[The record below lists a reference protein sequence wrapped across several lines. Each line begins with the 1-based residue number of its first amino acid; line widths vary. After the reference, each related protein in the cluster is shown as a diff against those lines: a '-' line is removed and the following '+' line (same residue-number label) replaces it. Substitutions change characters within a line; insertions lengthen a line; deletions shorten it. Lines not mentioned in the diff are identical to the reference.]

1 MSEHKASR
9 YEQIWQAI
17 EKAGS
22 VNAYVRQQMQKQ
34 GFLVVRRTTDN
45 MSKAELE
52 KYRQE
57 LKKEATEQRRLNKEA
72 WQAYKAKHIVHLGE
86 GIYWTDDSS
95 EDLWDAPN
103 ANKRLLENQLPAIT
117 KVVQLCEAL
126 NLSVSELRWL
136 CYQREAST
144 HSHYTRFEI
153 PKRSGGMR
161 AIWAPLPKLKQAQ
174 HWILHEILERLLV
187 HGSAHGFISGR
198 SIASNAAAHTNSQ
211 ILVKLDIENFFPSI
225 SWKRVKGVFRK
236 AGYPEQIATL
246 LALLCTES
254 PRQIVEHEGKPIYV
268 ALADRCLPQG
278 APTSP
283 ALTNALCLGLDRRL
297 TGFAQKAGW
306 RYTRYADDLSFSLPM
321 NSPTKPELSR
331 LLGTLKRVLGEEGFE
346 LNAKKTRII
355 RTGDVQEV
363 TGLVVNGEQPPRV
376 SRELKRQMRA
386 AVHNLKQGKALPEG
400 ESLQRLRGY
409 AAYIA
414 MTDRELGTGLLSQ
427 LQQVQPRL
435 NAAS

>member
-1 MSEHKASR
+1 MSETNASR
-9 YEQIWQAI
+9 YEKLWQAI

-22 VNAYVRQQMQKQ
+22 VNAYVREQMQQ
-34 GFLVVRRTTDN
+34 NGFMVVRRATDN

-72 WQAYKAKHIVHLGE
+72 WQAYQAKHIVHLGE
-86 GIYWTDDSS
+86 GIYWTDDTS
-95 EDLWDAPN
+95 EDKWDAPN

-117 KVVQLCEAL
+117 KVAQLCEAL

-136 CYQREAST
+136 CYQSEVALK
-144 HSHYTRFEI
+144 SHYTRFEI

-161 AIWAPLPKLKQAQ
+161 AIWAPLPKLKQVQ
-174 HWILHEILERLLV
+174 HWILHNILDNLVV
-187 HGSAHGFISGR
+187 HGSAHGFVTGR
-198 SIASNAAAHTNSQ
+198 SIATNAAEHTNSQ
-211 ILVKLDIENFFPSI
+211 LLVKVDIENFFPSI

-254 PRQIVEHEGKPIYV
+254 PREIVEHEGKQVYV

-283 ALTNALCLGLDRRL
+283 ALTNALCLRLDRRL

-306 RYTRYADDLSFSLPM
+306 RYTRYADDLTFSLPA
-321 NSPTKPELSR
+321 NSKNKPEISR
-331 LLGTLKRVLGEEGFE
+331 LLGTLKRVLGEEGFA
-346 LNAKKTRII
+346 LNAKKTCVI

-363 TGLVVNGEQPPRV
+363 TGLVVNGEKAPRV

-386 AVHNLKQGKALPEG
+386 AVHNLQQGKALPEG
-400 ESLQRLRGY
+400 GSLPRLRGY

-414 MTDRELGTGLLSQ
+414 MTERELGHHLLNQ
-427 LQQVQPRL
+427 LQQV
-435 NAAS
+435 

>member
-1 MSEHKASR
+1 MSETVNR

-22 VNAYVRQQMQKQ
+22 VNAYVQEQLRKN
-34 GFLVVRRTTDN
+34 GFLVTRRPTDN
-45 MSKAELE
+45 MTKAELE

-72 WQAYKAKHIVHLGE
+72 GQAYKSKHIMHLGE
-86 GIYWTDDSS
+86 GIYWSDDSS
-95 EDLWDAPN
+95 EDQWDLPN
-103 ANKRLLENQLPAIT
+103 AHKRLLENQLPVIT
-117 KVVQLCEAL
+117 KVAQLCEAL

-136 CYQREAST
+136 CYQREVASKT
-144 HSHYTRFEI
+144 HYTRFEI

-161 AIWAPLPKLKQAQ
+161 AIWAPLPQLKQAQ
-174 HWILHEILERLLV
+174 HWILHEILERLVV

-198 SIASNAAAHTNSQ
+198 SIATNAAEHTNSQ
-211 ILVKLDIENFFPSI
+211 VLVKVDIKNFFPSI
-225 SWKRVKGVFRK
+225 SWRRVKGVFRK

-254 PRQIVEHEGKPIYV
+254 PREMVEHDGKPVYV

-306 RYTRYADDLSFSLPM
+306 RYTRYADDLSFSLPL
-321 NSPTKPELSR
+321 THQEKPEISR
-331 LLGTLKRVLGEEGFE
+331 LLGTLKLILGDEGFE
-346 LNAKKTRII
+346 LNLQKTRVI

-363 TGLVVNGEQPPRV
+363 TGLVVNGDQAPRV
-376 SRELKRQMRA
+376 SRQLKRQMRA
-386 AVHNLKQGKALPEG
+386 AVHNLEQGKALPEG
-400 ESLQRLRGY
+400 DSLSRLRGY

-414 MTDRELGTGLLSQ
+414 MTDHKLGTSLFHQ
-427 LQQVQPRL
+427 LPVIPEK
-435 NAAS
+435 

>member
-1 MSEHKASR
+1 MSETVSR
-9 YEQIWQAI
+9 YEQVWQAI

-22 VNAYVRQQMQKQ
+22 VNAYVREQMQKN
-34 GFLVVRRTTDN
+34 GFMVARRPTDN
-45 MSKAELE
+45 MTKAELE

-57 LKKEATEQRRLNKEA
+57 LKKEAAEQRRLNKEA
-72 WQAYKAKHIVHLGE
+72 WQAYKTKHIVHLGE
-86 GIYWTDDSS
+86 GIYWTDDTSQDQW
-95 EDLWDAPN
+95 DLPN

-117 KVVQLCEAL
+117 KVAQLCEAL
-126 NLSVSELRWL
+126 NLSVNELRWL
-136 CYQREAST
+136 CYQREVAEK
-144 HSHYTRFEI
+144 SHYTRFEI

-161 AIWAPLPKLKQAQ
+161 AIWAPLPKLKAAQ
-174 HWILHEILERLLV
+174 HWILHEILDRLVV
-187 HGSAHGFISGR
+187 HGSAHGFITGR
-198 SIASNAAAHTNSQ
+198 SIATNAAEHTHSQ
-211 ILVKLDIENFFPSI
+211 VLVKVDIENFFPSI

-254 PRQIVEHEGKPIYV
+254 PREIVQQNGKSVYV

-283 ALTNALCLGLDRRL
+283 ALTNALCLRLDRRL

-321 NSPTKPELSR
+321 DSKNPPDISR
-331 LLGTLKRVLGEEGFE
+331 LLGSLKRVLGEEGFE
-346 LNAKKTRII
+346 LNAKKTRVI
-355 RTGDVQEV
+355 RTGDVQAV
-363 TGLVVNGEQPPRV
+363 TGLVVNGKHAPRV

-400 ESLQRLRGY
+400 ESIQRLRGY

-414 MTDRELGTGLLSQ
+414 MTDRELGLSLLGQ
-427 LQQVQPRL
+427 LQNQGV
-435 NAAS
+435 

>member
-1 MSEHKASR
+1 MSETNASR
-9 YEQIWQAI
+9 YEKLWQAI

-22 VNAYVRQQMQKQ
+22 VNAYVREQMQQ
-34 GFLVVRRTTDN
+34 NGFMVVRRPTDN

-72 WQAYKAKHIVHLGE
+72 WQAYQAKHIVHLGE
-86 GIYWTDDSS
+86 GIYWSDDTS
-95 EDLWDAPN
+95 EDQWDAPN

-117 KVVQLCEAL
+117 KVAQLCEAL

-136 CYQREAST
+136 CYQREVAPK
-144 HSHYTRFEI
+144 SHYTRFEI

-161 AIWAPLPKLKQAQ
+161 AIWAPLPKLKQVQ
-174 HWILHEILERLLV
+174 HWILHHILDNLVV

-198 SIASNAAAHTNSQ
+198 SIATNAAEHTNSQ
-211 ILVKLDIENFFPSI
+211 LLVKVDIENFFPSI

-254 PRQIVEHEGKPIYV
+254 PREIVEHEGKQVYV

-283 ALTNALCLGLDRRL
+283 ALTNALCLRLDRRL

-306 RYTRYADDLSFSLPM
+306 RYTRYADDLTFSLPA
-321 NSPTKPELSR
+321 NSKNKPEISR
-331 LLGTLKRVLGEEGFE
+331 LLGTLKRVLGEEGFA
-346 LNAKKTRII
+346 LNAKKTRVI
-355 RTGDVQEV
+355 RNGDVQEV
-363 TGLVVNGEQPPRV
+363 TGLVVNGDKTPRV

-400 ESLQRLRGY
+400 ESLPRLRGY

-414 MTDRELGTGLLSQ
+414 MTDRELGHSLLNQ
-427 LQQVQPRL
+427 LQQAPG
-435 NAAS
+435 A

>member
-1 MSEHKASR
+1 MSETVNR

-22 VNAYVRQQMQKQ
+22 VNAYVQEQLRKN
-34 GFLVVRRTTDN
+34 GFLVTRRPTDN
-45 MSKAELE
+45 MTKAELE

-72 WQAYKAKHIVHLGE
+72 GQAYKSKHIMHLGE
-86 GIYWTDDSS
+86 GIYWSDDSS
-95 EDLWDAPN
+95 EDQWDLPN
-103 ANKRLLENQLPAIT
+103 AHKRLLENQLPVIT
-117 KVVQLCEAL
+117 KVAQLCEAL

-136 CYQREAST
+136 CYQREVASKT
-144 HSHYTRFEI
+144 HYTRFEI

-161 AIWAPLPKLKQAQ
+161 AIWAPLPQLKQAQ
-174 HWILHEILERLLV
+174 HWILREILERLVV

-198 SIASNAAAHTNSQ
+198 SIATNAAEHTNSQ
-211 ILVKLDIENFFPSI
+211 VLVKVDIKNFFPSI
-225 SWKRVKGVFRK
+225 SWRRVKGVFRK

-254 PRQIVEHEGKPIYV
+254 PREMVEHDGKPVYV

-306 RYTRYADDLSFSLPM
+306 RYTRYADDLSFSLPL
-321 NSPTKPELSR
+321 THQEKPEISR
-331 LLGTLKRVLGEEGFE
+331 LLGTLKRILGDEGFE
-346 LNAKKTRII
+346 LNLQKTRVI

-363 TGLVVNGEQPPRV
+363 TGLVVNGDQAPRV
-376 SRELKRQMRA
+376 SRQLKRQMRA
-386 AVHNLKQGKALPEG
+386 AVHNLEQGKALPEG
-400 ESLQRLRGY
+400 DSLSRLRGY

-414 MTDRELGTGLLSQ
+414 MTDHKLGTSLFHQ
-427 LQQVQPRL
+427 LPVIPEK
-435 NAAS
+435 

>member
-1 MSEHKASR
+1 MSENNASR
-9 YEQIWQAI
+9 YEKLWQAI

-22 VNAYVRQQMQKQ
+22 VDAYVREQMQQ
-34 GFLVVRRTTDN
+34 NGFMVVRRPTDN

-72 WQAYKAKHIVHLGE
+72 WQAYQAKHIVHLGE
-86 GIYWTDDSS
+86 GIYWTDDTS
-95 EDLWDAPN
+95 EDKWDAPN

-117 KVVQLCEAL
+117 KVAQLCESL

-136 CYQREAST
+136 CYQREVAPK
-144 HSHYTRFEI
+144 SHYTRFEI

-174 HWILHEILERLLV
+174 HWILHHILDNLVV

-198 SIASNAAAHTNSQ
+198 SIATNAAEHTNSQ
-211 ILVKLDIENFFPSI
+211 LLVKVDIENFFPSI

-254 PRQIVEHEGKPIYV
+254 PREIVEHEGKPVYV

-283 ALTNALCLGLDRRL
+283 ALTNALCLRLDRRL

-306 RYTRYADDLSFSLPM
+306 RYTRYADDLTFSLPA
-321 NSPTKPELSR
+321 NSKNKPEISR
-331 LLGTLKRVLGEEGFE
+331 LLGTLKRVLGEEGFA
-346 LNAKKTRII
+346 LNAKKTCVI

-363 TGLVVNGEQPPRV
+363 TGLVVNGEKAPRV

-386 AVHNLKQGKALPEG
+386 AVHNLQQGKALPEG
-400 ESLQRLRGY
+400 ESLPRLRGY

-414 MTDRELGTGLLSQ
+414 MTERGLGQSLLAC
-427 LQQVQPRL
+427 LQKY
-435 NAAS
+435 

>member
-1 MSEHKASR
+1 MSETLTR

-22 VNAYVRQQMQKQ
+22 VNAYVREQMQKN
-34 GFLVVRRTTDN
+34 GFLVTRRPTDN
-45 MSKAELE
+45 LSKTELE

-57 LKKEATEQRRLNKEA
+57 LRKEAAEQRRLNKEA
-72 WQAYKAKHIVHLGE
+72 WQAYKSKHIVHLGE
-86 GIYWTDDSS
+86 GIYWTDDTS
-95 EDLWDAPN
+95 EDQWDLPN
-103 ANKRLLENQLPAIT
+103 AHKRLLENQLPAIT
-117 KVVQLCEAL
+117 KVAQLCEAL
-126 NLSVSELRWL
+126 KLSVNELRWL
-136 CYQREAST
+136 CYQREVAE

-174 HWILHEILERLLV
+174 HWILHEILERLIV

-198 SIASNAAAHTNSQ
+198 SIATNAAEHINSQ
-211 ILVKLDIENFFPSI
+211 VLVKVDIENFFPRI

-254 PRQIVEHEGKPIYV
+254 PREIVEHEGKPVYV

-283 ALTNALCLGLDRRL
+283 ALTNALCLRLDRRL

-306 RYTRYADDLSFSLPM
+306 RYTRYADDLSFSLPA
-321 NSPTKPELSR
+321 NNKNPADLSR

-346 LNAKKTRII
+346 LNEKKTRVI
-355 RTGDVQEV
+355 RHGDVQTV
-363 TGLVVNGEQPPRV
+363 TGLVVNGEHAPRV
-376 SRELKRQMRA
+376 NRTLKRQMRA
-386 AVHNLKQGKALPEG
+386 AAHNLKQGKALPEG
-400 ESLQRLRGY
+400 ESIQRLHGY

-414 MTDRELGTGLLSQ
+414 MTDRELGTSLLRQ
-427 LQQVQPRL
+427 LQQG
-435 NAAS
+435 

>member
-1 MSEHKASR
+1 MSETNTTR
-9 YEQIWQAI
+9 YEQLWQAI
-17 EKAGS
+17 EKVGS
-22 VNAYVRQQMQKQ
+22 VSAYVREQMQKN
-34 GFLVVRRTTDN
+34 GYLVARRPTDN

-57 LKKEATEQRRLNKEA
+57 LKKEATGLRHLNKEA
-72 WQAYKAKHIVHLGE
+72 WQAYRAKHIVHLGE

-95 EDLWDAPN
+95 EDQWDAPN

-117 KVVQLCEAL
+117 KVAQLCEAL

-136 CYQREAST
+136 CYQREVAPK
-144 HSHYTRFEI
+144 SHYTRFEI

-161 AIWAPLPKLKQAQ
+161 AIWAPLPKLKQVQ
-174 HWILHEILERLLV
+174 HWILHNILDSLVV

-198 SIASNAAAHTNSQ
+198 SIASNAAEHTNSQ
-211 ILVKLDIENFFPSI
+211 LLVKVDIENFFPSI
-225 SWKRVKGVFRK
+225 SWRRIKGVFRK

-254 PRQIVEHEGKPIYV
+254 PREIVEHAGKQVYV

-283 ALTNALCLGLDRRL
+283 ALTNALCLRLDRRL

-306 RYTRYADDLSFSLPM
+306 RYTRYADDLTFSLPA
-321 NSPTKPELSR
+321 NSKEQPELSR
-331 LLGTLKRVLGEEGFE
+331 LLGTLKRILGEEGFA
-346 LNAKKTRII
+346 LNAKKTRVI
-355 RTGDVQEV
+355 RNGDVQEV
-363 TGLVVNGEQPPRV
+363 TGLVVNGEQAPRV
-376 SRELKRQMRA
+376 SRALKRQMRA

-400 ESLQRLRGY
+400 ESMQRLHGY

-414 MTDRELGTGLLSQ
+414 MTDRALGTGLLSQ
-427 LQQVQPRL
+427 LQQVQEV
-435 NAAS
+435 

>member
-1 MSEHKASR
+1 MSETVNR

-22 VNAYVRQQMQKQ
+22 VNAYVQEQLRKN
-34 GFLVVRRTTDN
+34 GFLVTRRPTDN
-45 MSKAELE
+45 MTKAELE

-72 WQAYKAKHIVHLGE
+72 GQAYKSKHIMHLGE
-86 GIYWTDDSS
+86 GIYWSDDSS
-95 EDLWDAPN
+95 EDQWDLPN
-103 ANKRLLENQLPAIT
+103 AHKRLLENQLPVIT
-117 KVVQLCEAL
+117 KVAQLCEAL

-136 CYQREAST
+136 CYQREVASKT
-144 HSHYTRFEI
+144 HYTRFEI

-161 AIWAPLPKLKQAQ
+161 AIWAPLPQLKQAQ
-174 HWILHEILERLLV
+174 HWILHEILERLVV

-198 SIASNAAAHTNSQ
+198 SIATNAAEHTNSQ
-211 ILVKLDIENFFPSI
+211 VLVKVDIKNFFPSI
-225 SWKRVKGVFRK
+225 SWRRVKGVFRK

-254 PRQIVEHEGKPIYV
+254 PREIVEHDGKPVYV

-306 RYTRYADDLSFSLPM
+306 RYTRYADDLSFSLPL
-321 NSPTKPELSR
+321 THQEKPEISR
-331 LLGTLKRVLGEEGFE
+331 LLGTLKRILGDEGFE
-346 LNAKKTRII
+346 LNVQKTRVI

-363 TGLVVNGEQPPRV
+363 TGLVVNGDQAPRV
-376 SRELKRQMRA
+376 SRQLKRQMRA
-386 AVHNLKQGKALPEG
+386 AVHNLEQGKALPEG
-400 ESLQRLRGY
+400 ESLSRLRGY

-414 MTDRELGTGLLSQ
+414 MTDHKLGTSLFHQ
-427 LQQVQPRL
+427 LPVIPEK
-435 NAAS
+435 